1 LGGRTPL
8 DGVAAVTRNEG
19 ETAMAEIKVR
29 SRWVM
34 ANGVKTHYSE
44 AGGDGKTIVMLHG
57 GGHGSSGMSGM
68 GGLMADLAGEYVIF
82 APDSVGGYGLTDP
95 YAPTPRGL
103 LNRVSHTRDFVD
115 ALCLDKFTIMGNSQG
130 AWAAAQYAIENPDRV
145 SSLTIGQA
153 IGLDQR
159 PTDAMKALQGYDG
172 TREAMKKMLEG
183 LIVDKSRI
191 TDELVDR
198 RQAQA
203 TRPGGMESMDRF
215 LKASGAIRKNP
226 LFAAALDM
234 KASLPLLAKSIPTI
248 FIWGKQDPF
257 ALPET
262 GQGIEKAV
270 PEIKFHWVDQA
281 GHQVQ
286 TDKPKEVAQ
295 IIRNFVGK

>member
-1 LGGRTPL
+1 
-8 DGVAAVTRNEG
+8 
-19 ETAMAEIKVR
+19 MAETKVR

-57 GGHGSSGMSGM
+57 GGHGSSGQAGM
-68 GGLMADLAGEYVIF
+68 GGLMAELATDYVMY

-130 AWAAAQYAIENPDRV
+130 AWAAAQYAIENPDKIEKV
-145 SSLTIGQA
+145 ILVASLTIGQA
-153 IGLDQR
+153 IGLEQR
-159 PTDAMKALQGYDG
+159 PTDAMKALQDYDG

-191 TDELVDR
+191 TDELIDR
-198 RQAQA
+198 RQAAA

-215 LKASGAIRKNP
+215 FKATGAIRKNP
-226 LFAAALDM
+226 LLAMQLDM
-234 KASLPLLAKSIPTI
+234 KTALPALAKAIPTI
-248 FIWGKQDPF
+248 FIWGEQDPF

-262 GQGIEKAV
+262 GKGVEKAV
-270 PEIKFHWVDQA
+270 PDIKFHWVSQA

-286 TDKPKEVAQ
+286 TDKPQEVAN

>member
-1 LGGRTPL
+1 
-8 DGVAAVTRNEG
+8 
-19 ETAMAEIKVR
+19 MAETKTR
-29 SRWVM
+29 QRWVM
-34 ANGVKTHYSE
+34 ANGVKTHYTE
-44 AGGDGKTIVMLHG
+44 AGGEGKTIVMLHG

-68 GGLMADLAGEYVIF
+68 GGLMAELANDYVMF

-95 YAPTPRGL
+95 NAPTPRGL

-145 SSLTIGQA
+145 EKAILVSSLTIGQA
-153 IGLDQR
+153 IGLEQR

-183 LIVDKSRI
+183 LIVDKSKI

-198 RQAQA
+198 RQSQA

-215 LKASGAIRKNP
+215 LKASGAIRKNA
-226 LFAAALDM
+226 LFSAALDM
-234 KASLPLLAKSIPTI
+234 KQSLPLLAKTIPTI

-262 GQGIEKAV
+262 GQGIEKAI
-270 PEIKFHWVDQA
+270 PDIKFHWVDQA

>member
-1 LGGRTPL
+1 
-8 DGVAAVTRNEG
+8 
-19 ETAMAEIKVR
+19 MAEIKVR

-34 ANGVKTHYSE
+34 ANGVKTHYAE

-57 GGHGSSGMSGM
+57 GGHGSSGLSGM
-68 GGLMADLAGEYVIF
+68 GGLMAELAGDFQIF
-82 APDSVGGYGLTDP
+82 APDSLGGYGLTDVN
-95 YAPTPRGL
+95 APNPRGL
-103 LNRVSHTRDFVD
+103 MDRVSHTRDFVN

-130 AWAAAQYAIENPDRV
+130 AWAAAQYAIENPDKV
-145 SSLTIGQA
+145 EKVILVASLTIGQA
-153 IGLDQR
+153 IGLEQR

-183 LIVDKSRI
+183 LIVDKSKI
-191 TDELVDR
+191 TDELIDR

-203 TRPGGMESMDRF
+203 TRPGGMEAMDRF
-215 LKASGAIRKNP
+215 LKNSGAIRKNP

-234 KASLPLLAKSIPTI
+234 KQSLPLLAKTIPTI
-248 FIWGKQDPF
+248 FIWGEQDPF

-262 GQGIEKAV
+262 GKGVEKYV
-270 PEIKFHWVDQA
+270 PDIKFHWVSQA

>member
-1 LGGRTPL
+1 
-8 DGVAAVTRNEG
+8 
-19 ETAMAEIKVR
+19 
-29 SRWVM
+29 
-34 ANGVKTHYSE
+34 
-44 AGGDGKTIVMLHG
+44 
-57 GGHGSSGMSGM
+57 M
-68 GGLMADLAGEYVIF
+68 GGLMAELAGDYQIF
-82 APDSVGGYGLTDP
+82 APDSVGGYGLTDVN
-95 YAPTPRGL
+95 AQTPRGL
-103 LNRVSHTRDFVD
+103 LDRVSHTRDFVD
-115 ALCLDKFTIMGNSQG
+115 ALCLDRFTIMGNSQG
-130 AWAAAQYAIENPDRV
+130 AWAAAQYAIENPDRVEKVILV

-183 LIVDKSRI
+183 LIVDKSKI

-203 TRPGGMESMDRF
+203 TRPGGMEAMDRF

-234 KASLPLLAKSIPTI
+234 KQSLPLLAKTIPTI
-248 FIWGKQDPF
+248 FIWGEQDPF

-262 GQGIEKAV
+262 GKGVEKAI
-270 PEIKFHWVDQA
+270 PDITFHWVGQA

-295 IIRNFVGK
+295 IIRNFVG